1 MNARGQR
8 QVQFGDLTGA
18 RHQAR
23 VQDKVDREDVILR
36 TLAEI
41 RSGDDIVIVAIP
53 GGRSYAV
60 PRQVVRFLGAEK

>member
-1 MNARGQR
+1 MSY
-8 QVQFGDLTGA
+8 QFGDLTGA

-23 VQDKVDREDVILR
+23 IQERADREDVIQQ

-53 GGRSYAV
+53 GGRSFAV
-60 PRQVVRFLGAEK
+60 PRQIVRYLGAEK